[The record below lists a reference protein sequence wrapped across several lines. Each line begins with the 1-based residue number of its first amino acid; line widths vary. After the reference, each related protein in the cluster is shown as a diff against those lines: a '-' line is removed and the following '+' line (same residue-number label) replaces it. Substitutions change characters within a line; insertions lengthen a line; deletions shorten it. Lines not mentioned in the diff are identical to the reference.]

1 MQPTWDLLTSR
12 PALWYPGMDEQE
24 WDFEI
29 EQMLAVA
36 LGKHLLLKGDLN
48 FNQYEDLLN
57 ENGLNPIDTIE
68 DWSEGRFYAY

>member
-24 WDFEI
+24 WEFEI
-29 EQMLAVA
+29 EQMLSVA
-36 LGKHLLLKGDLN
+36 LGKHLLLKGDIN

-57 ENGLNPIDTIE
+57 ENGLNPIDAIE